1 MLHGKD
7 APWFFYPIPCCWVI
21 SCFQVFRVT
30 KNAAKTIPV
39 SSGLLPLQSEFFK
52 AVPISDLGNTWKPL
66 HVLDTGWYLEG
77 NSLGPST
84 TWCGLQEALG
94 RVAEISQGDW
104 WEILFCTN
112 SRERHSLLECERWGV
127 ILTPVLSLWEG
138 GQPLFLGES
147 GLTSHKLMAALPGH
161 TSRALFFLIFFYPQ
175 LNIKKNWAIINIH

>member
-7 APWFFYPIPCCWVI
+7 APWFFYPIPYCWVV
-21 SCFQVFRVT
+21 SCFQFFRVT

-52 AVPISDLGNTWKPL
+52 AVQISDLGNTCKQL
-66 HVLDTGWYLEG
+66 HVLDTGWYLDG

-94 RVAEISQGDW
+94 RVAEISEGDL

-112 SRERHSLLECERWGV
+112 SRERHSLLECEGSGV
-127 ILTPVLSLWEG
+127 IPTPVLSLWER

-147 GLTSHKLMAALPGH
+147 GLMSHELMAALPDH
-161 TSRALFFLIFFYPQ
+161 TSRVLFFLIFFTHNWT
-175 LNIKKNWAIINIH
+175 LKKNWAIINIH